1 MDDTAH
7 DQSPEEQVSANET
20 DAAIEANPFSAPE
33 APVEAVVPPST
44 EGFDAIELASLK
56 TCKTGFKLLYMAVI
70 IGGFTIL
77 LVVLGGF
84 ILPVDLMAKIIALSM
99 FGVIPLISLLSII
112 GDGMLIT
119 APVRSNAKKL
129 YQLSFASKLAVLAMP
144 FVGFDFL
151 GNGIDNLGGGNPL
164 SFIVATLK
172 GALVMF
178 LITNALTLVS
188 FITWCLG
195 TNRLMT
201 FVNEPVN
208 AARALSLLK
217 LFCVLSALPV
227 AGIFFAESGAI
238 ALVIGLASL
247 VVSIILFVRLITTCR
262 GGRDA
267 IARIL
272 G

>member
-1 MDDTAH
+1 MEDMAH

-20 DAAIEANPFSAPE
+20 DGSTEANPFSAPE
-33 APVEAVVPPST
+33 APVEAVVPPSM

-56 TCKTGFKLLYMAVI
+56 TCKTGFKLLFISI
-70 IGGFTIL
+70 ICFICACGTLIL
-77 LVVLGGF
+77 GQM
-84 ILPVDLMAKIIALSM
+84 ILTADLMAIVGLASIGLALL
-99 FGVIPLISLLSII
+99 GALLAII
-112 GDGMLIT
+112 GNGMLIT
-119 APVRSNAKKL
+119 APARSNAKKL
-129 YQLSFASKLAVLAMP
+129 YQLSFACLLAVLVMP
-144 FVGFDFL
+144 FVGFDLL
-151 GNGIDNLGGGNPL
+151 GNRGAIGVVGPVN
-164 SFIVATLK
+164 FILETVR
-172 GALVMF
+172 GALGM
-178 LITNALTLVS
+178 LLLTITLQLVL
-188 FITWCLG
+188 FISWCLG

-227 AGIFFAESGAI
+227 AGIFFAESRAI
-238 ALVIGLASL
+238 PLVIGLASL

-267 IARIL
+267 IARML

>member
-1 MDDTAH
+1 MDDMAH
-7 DQSPEEQVSANET
+7 DQSPEEQVSANDT
-20 DAAIEANPFSAPE
+20 DGAIEANPFSAPE

-56 TCKTGFKLLYMAVI
+56 TCKTGFKLLFMAAM
-70 IGGFTIL
+70 IGIFTIVL
-77 LVVLGGF
+77 LVLGGF
-84 ILPVDLMAKIIALSM
+84 ILPADLVDKIFLLVL
-99 FGVIPLISLLSII
+99 FGVVPLIGLLSII

-129 YQLSFASKLAVLAMP
+129 YQLSFACKLAFLAMP

-151 GNGIDNLGGGNPL
+151 GDGIDNLGGGNPL
-164 SFIVATLK
+164 NFIVATLK

-178 LITNALTLVS
+178 LITNALALVS

-208 AARALSLLK
+208 AARALSLLN
-217 LFCVLSALPV
+217 LFYLLCGLWMVGMFV
-227 AGIFFAESGAI
+227 NGGAI
-238 ALVIGLASL
+238 VLVLGLASL
-247 VVSIILFVRLITTCR
+247 VVSIVLAVRLITTFK
-262 GGRDA
+262 GGKDA
-267 IARIL
+267 IARML

>member
-1 MDDTAH
+1 MDDKAH

-20 DAAIEANPFSAPE
+20 DGSIEANPFSAPE
-33 APVEAVVPPST
+33 APVEAAVPPSM
-44 EGFDAIELASLK
+44 EGFDAMELASLK
-56 TCKTGFKLLYMAVI
+56 TCKTGFNLLFFSAIFAIFACVI
-70 IGGFTIL
+70 S
-77 LVVLGGF
+77 VLGPF
-84 ILPVDLMAKIIALSM
+84 IVPLNLLAQLTLAAVGCAIIA
-99 FGVIPLISLLSII
+99 GLLSII
-112 GDGMLIT
+112 GNGMLIT

-129 YQLSFASKLAVLAMP
+129 YQLSFACLLAVLILP

-217 LFCVLSALPV
+217 LFYLLCALFVVVMFVSSGPIILVL
-227 AGIFFAESGAI
+227 
-238 ALVIGLASL
+238 GLASL
-247 VVSIILFVRLITTCR
+247 VVSIVFAVRLITTFK

-267 IARIL
+267 IARML